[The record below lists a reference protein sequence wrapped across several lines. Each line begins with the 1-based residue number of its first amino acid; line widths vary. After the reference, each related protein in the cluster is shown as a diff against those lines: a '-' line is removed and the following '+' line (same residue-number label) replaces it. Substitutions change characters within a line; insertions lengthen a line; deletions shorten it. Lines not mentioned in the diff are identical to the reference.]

1 MKSTL
6 VILVVELSTS
16 LVVPHTLYLK
26 RLSERGGF
34 PPLTTIIPAVTCAV
48 QSTLANELMPS
59 EHGIVANGW
68 YFKDLAEVLLWRQPN
83 QLVNVEKI

>member
-6 VILVVELSTS
+6 VILVVGLSTS
-16 LVVPHTLYLK
+16 LLMPHTLNLK
-26 RLSERGGF
+26 RLSERGGS
-34 PPLTTIIPAVTCAV
+34 PTLTTIIPAATCAI
-48 QSTLANELMPS
+48 QSTLANGLMPS

-68 YFKDLAEVLLWRQPN
+68 YFNDLAEVLLWRQPN